1 MKQLGRG
8 AAGLTALVDHF
19 TIHSV
24 VPQMFA
30 GPLAG
35 IYDPAGPL
43 PDGSVRLKR

>member
-8 AAGLTALVDHF
+8 AAGLTALVDDF
-19 TIHSV
+19 SVHSV

-35 IYDPAGPL
+35 IHDPAGPL
-43 PDGSVRLKR
+43 PDGFAKLKR